1 MNRVQKEKV
10 QITENIKK
18 MKELHEQYDERI
30 EELEKKY
37 LATCKEKTM
46 LKLEKDKLNN
56 KSNDFT
62 KKIKDH
68 EDKVS
73 KEI

>member
-1 MNRVQKEKV
+1 
-10 QITENIKK
+10 
-18 MKELHEQYDERI
+18 MKDLHEQYDDRI
-30 EELEKKY
+30 GELDKKY

-56 KSNDFT
+56 KANELQ

-73 KEI
+73 KDI